1 MRETE
6 TGEDRVEGGR
16 KIGKKKQLHSRVSPE
31 IEDRVHII
39 V

>member
-16 KIGKKKQLHSRVSPE
+16 KIGKKQLHSTVSPE
-31 IEDRVHII
+31 IEDRVHMI